1 MLDINNSIL
10 HSLLVMNGRRFPN
23 YNKVYFYS
31 NENISSVLSN
41 FDVNGKKVLS
51 VLGSGD
57 QAFHLMNRGAE
68 RVDIFD
74 INKLAIYYYYF
85 RMWVIDYYNRFYPND
100 NFSIDYIKDVLSHV
114 KIRTEEEKNVF
125 NYWLSFIENV
135 SNVKSNKMFY
145 RGFNDK
151 YNNIDD
157 LSLIKEKMRNFSYY
171 NVDVANN
178 VNCID
183 KKYDVIY
190 LSNIPD
196 YITPNYVSFE
206 KFKDNMIKLLNKN
219 GYVIS
224 TKLRHGYYETIENE
238 VFSEDFYIELLRET
252 IRNGACVPLGKVYKK
267 K

>member
-1 MLDINNSIL
+1 
-10 HSLLVMNGRRFPN
+10 
-23 YNKVYFYS
+23 
-31 NENISSVLSN
+31 
-41 FDVNGKKVLS
+41 
-51 VLGSGD
+51 
-57 QAFHLMNRGAE
+57 
-68 RVDIFD
+68 
-74 INKLAIYYYYF
+74 
-85 RMWVIDYYNRFYPND
+85 
-100 NFSIDYIKDVLSHV
+100 
-114 KIRTEEEKNVF
+114 
-125 NYWLSFIENV
+125 
-135 SNVKSNKMFY
+135 MFY

-219 GYVIS
+219 GYAIS

-238 VFSEDFYIELLRET
+238 VFSDDFYIESLRET
-252 IRNGACVPLGKVYKK
+252 TKYGACMPLGKVYKK